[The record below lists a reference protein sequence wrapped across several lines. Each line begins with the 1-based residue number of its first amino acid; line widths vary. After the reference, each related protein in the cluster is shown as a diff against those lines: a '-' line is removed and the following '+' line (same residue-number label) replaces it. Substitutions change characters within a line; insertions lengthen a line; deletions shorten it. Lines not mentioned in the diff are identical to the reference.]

1 MYANFILTKKI
12 YEHIGSSQSISV
24 TPQSGNNINKEES
37 RHDPLRLKFQTLWQ
51 EVLWE
56 HWDGTRMKWL
66 SQTLFGQFIYTTQ
79 RM

>member
-37 RHDPLRLKFQTLWQ
+37 RHDPLRLKLKTL
-51 EVLWE
+51 
-56 HWDGTRMKWL
+56 
-66 SQTLFGQFIYTTQ
+66 
-79 RM
+79 